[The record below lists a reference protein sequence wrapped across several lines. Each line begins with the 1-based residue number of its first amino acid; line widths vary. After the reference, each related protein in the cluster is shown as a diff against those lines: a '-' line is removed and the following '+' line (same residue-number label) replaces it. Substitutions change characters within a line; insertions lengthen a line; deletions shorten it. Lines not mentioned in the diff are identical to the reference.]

1 MKSND
6 WFSDTK
12 LEDLLRGKLRD
23 DLVYYVEFFRRII
36 DEELCKILPDDT
48 GSGLSGFLASPG
60 EYSRGRG
67 RPPKISPEIDKK
79 IRSNYR
85 RIYKQCQNIF
95 SIANMLKRE
104 SQIRKI
110 FPDVGESIINNH
122 PALVSAEALRDA
134 VLAERFGVTVR
145 AIQEYLRNEQRSIR
159 AMELLDHPG
168 VSELTITGRGKNT
181 KIVAS
186 VKESTPEVMEA
197 VKRFRAVAKID
208 DRKRE

>member
-85 RIYKQCQNIF
+85 RIYEQCQNIF

-104 SQIRKI
+104 GPIREI

-145 AIQEYLRNEQRSIR
+145 AIQEYLRNEQRGIR
-159 AMELLDHPG
+159 ARELLNLG

-208 DRKRE
+208 ERKRK

>member
-1 MKSND
+1 MKSNEC
-6 WFSDTK
+6 FSDAK
-12 LEDLLRGKLRD
+12 LEDLLRDKLRS

-36 DEELCKILPDDT
+36 DEELCKISPDDT

-60 EYSRGRG
+60 EYPRGKG

-95 SIANMLKRE
+95 SIASLLKRE
-104 SQIRKI
+104 GLIRGR

-122 PALVSAEALRDA
+122 PVLVSAEALRDA

-145 AIQEYLRNEQRSIR
+145 AIQEYLRNEQRGIR
-159 AMELLDHPG
+159 ARELLNLG

-208 DRKRE
+208 ERKRK